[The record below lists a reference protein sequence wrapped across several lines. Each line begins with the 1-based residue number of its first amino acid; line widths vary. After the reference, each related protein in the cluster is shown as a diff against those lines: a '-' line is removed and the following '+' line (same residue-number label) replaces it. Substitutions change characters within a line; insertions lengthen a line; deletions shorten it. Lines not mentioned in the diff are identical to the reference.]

1 MLWQVYRERTN
12 IPDKT
17 ISAGFLHRLERQGL
31 LRHRGSKLVPNGFGF
46 VLFGK
51 KPRDILHHAGLNA
64 TIEFPDGTHEIQN
77 FDGPAILIPDMVE
90 HWLRAKLPKVV
101 DRSRMT
107 REEKP
112 ALPFELVREAVIN
125 ALVHR
130 NYLPR
135 LGFAPIVSTHVT
147 ISQRPRAPVLRWAYG
162 GYSPQPHVLDGIA
175 NGKVI

>member
-1 MLWQVYRERTN
+1 M
-12 IPDKT
+12 
-17 ISAGFLHRLERQGL
+17 
-31 LRHRGSKLVPNGFGF
+31 
-46 VLFGK
+46 LFGK

-90 HWLRAKLPKVV
+90 HWLRAKLPNVV

-130 NYLPR
+130 NYDLAGATCHLVVTADAVTVRSPGAPPPHKSAFLNR
-135 LGFAPIVSTHVT
+135 TAIRPSRPDTLGSGDRNLIRTIIRTLCPYRTDAQLVPVS
-147 ISQRPRAPVLRWAYG
+147 P
-162 GYSPQPHVLDGIA
+162 
-175 NGKVI
+175 